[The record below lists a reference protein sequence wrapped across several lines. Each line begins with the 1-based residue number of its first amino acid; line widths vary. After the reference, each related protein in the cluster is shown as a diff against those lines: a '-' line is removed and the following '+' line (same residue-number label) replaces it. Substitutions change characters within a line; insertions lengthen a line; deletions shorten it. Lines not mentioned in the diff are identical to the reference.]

1 MFTRN
6 LSSVVTT
13 VLAIAAL
20 TAHPSWAAQGPKE
33 ARATAGRPAGP
44 PLGWSKEFGAAVIVN
59 PSFQGSSSYDVQP
72 VPYFDFR
79 YRDELGVKYFANV
92 PQGIG
97 GYLYRHRNKD
107 GSRSAVSLA
116 LAPGFANRDADDID
130 GLDTFGPSA
139 EARLGW
145 EYSTGPWSLNASLS
159 QALGSGH
166 EGLYGQLSASW
177 RQRIGRRGFLSVGPT
192 LRFGNDRYM
201 DAFYGVT
208 AAEAGRT
215 GLGTF
220 EAQAGLESAGVQGIL
235 SVPII
240 GQWRATTVMQLSVL
254 TNDAADSTLTARESQ
269 AFFLTAITRQF

>member
-1 MFTRN
+1 MFTRY
-6 LSSVVTT
+6 LHRLAMAA
-13 VLAIAAL
+13 LAIAVL
-20 TAHPSWAAQGPKE
+20 TAHSSWAAQDPGGTQQP
-33 ARATAGRPAGP
+33 AGKPAGP
-44 PLGWSKEFGAAVIVN
+44 ALGWSKEFGAAVIVN

-97 GYLYRHRNKD
+97 GYLYRHRNQD
-107 GSRSAVSLA
+107 GSRSAMSLA
-116 LAPGFANRDADDID
+116 LAPGFANRDADKID

-145 EYSTGPWSLNASLS
+145 EYSTGPWSVNASLS

-177 RQRIGRRGFLSVGPT
+177 RQRVGRRGFLSVGPT
-192 LRFGNDRYM
+192 MRFGNDRYM

-208 AAEAGRT
+208 AAEARRT
-215 GLGTF
+215 GLSTF
-220 EAQAGLESAGVQGIL
+220 EAKAGLESAGVQGIL

-240 GQWRATTVMQLSVL
+240 GKWRATTVMQLSVL

-269 AFFLTAITRQF
+269 AFLLTAITRQF